1 MKETDKEVLHRMFD
15 KIKLSDMQK
24 EGIMR
29 KINEETSAK
38 KHRSFNVRR
47 FATVMACA
55 LILVGATAVVEAKFN
70 FIDRISNM
78 YTIWQS
84 GDVVLDEK
92 EKDILNEIS
101 LEGGYEFEVEY
112 GKVRVDAIMYDSS
125 FIYFFYTNIA
135 NPDSPLPDEKI
146 FAYNWGGMSG
156 PRFIIKGREYSGW
169 GGFSGKMDMDENA
182 EGYQGCYAFHV
193 SPLYYAG
200 REKVLGFEFEQ
211 GDEIIFTEEKYL
223 NDNYKWSK
231 SLDDVEKIYG
241 TFTLSKPTNTLEFN
255 YENTEGMDVLE
266 TITEIKLSPLSITI
280 MGDNYLRKTFPEGIG
295 YTYIERVGKI
305 FTIGVTGDKEID
317 DSQCGYAVS
326 VVKKDGTVAEY
337 GEIGGGGGAGM
348 YKDGNYEHEIFY
360 EQHIFEKPLD
370 LSEVDYILVR
380 GWGLEYKLPVNVEQ

>member
-24 EGIMR
+24 EGIMK

-47 FATVMACA
+47 FATVMASV
-55 LILVGATAVVEAKFN
+55 LVLVGATAVVEAKFN

-78 YTIWQS
+78 YTLWQS

-112 GKVRVDAIMYDSS
+112 GKVRIDAIMYDSS
-125 FIYFFYTNIA
+125 FIYLFYTNIA

-146 FAYNWGGMSG
+146 FAYNWGGTAG
-156 PRFIIKGREYSGW
+156 PRFIVKGKEYSGC
-169 GGFSGKMDMDENA
+169 GGFTGKLDMDEDA
-182 EGYQGCYAFHV
+182 EGYQGCYVFHV
-193 SPLYYAG
+193 SPIYYAG
-200 REKVLGFEFEQ
+200 RERVLGFEFEQ
-211 GDEIIFTEEKYL
+211 GDEIIFTEEKFV
-223 NDNYKWSK
+223 NDNYRMSK
-231 SLDDVEKIYG
+231 SLDDIEKIYG
-241 TFTLSKPTNTLEFN
+241 TFTLSKSTNTIKFN
-255 YENTEGMDVLE
+255 HENTEGMDVLE
-266 TITEIKLSPLSITI
+266 TITEIKISPLSITI

-295 YTYIERVGKI
+295 YTYFERGDKT
-305 FTIGVTGDKEID
+305 FKIGVTGDKEID
-317 DSQCGYAVS
+317 DSLCGYAVS

-337 GEIGGGGGAGM
+337 GDIGGAGGGTASNG
-348 YKDGNYEHEIFY
+348 KYEYELFY
-360 EQHIFEKPLD
+360 QHNFFERPLD

-380 GWGLEYKLPVNVEQ
+380 GWGLEYKIPVNVTE